1 MFVRRNEETM
11 KSFRKPSTDRTFYIL
26 GLILAAPLSFLWLLQ
41 TSERF
46 HFNLMKLIPPCIFHR
61 LSGLYCPGCGGT
73 RAVKALMEGHFVASF
88 FHHPFVLYCAV
99 LYALFMISHTLEWI
113 AAHKKISRKVISQE
127 SKFPIKQKKSL
138 HEKHL
143 VKGLSFNIRYVY
155 IGVILI
161 LVQWIVKNL
170 LAIFGFRF

>member
-1 MFVRRNEETM
+1 MFVCRNEETM

-26 GLILAAPLSFLWLLQ
+26 GLILAVPFSLLWLLQ

-99 LYALFMISHTLEWI
+99 LYVLFMISHTLEWI
-113 AAHKKISRKVISQE
+113 VSHKIISRK
-127 SKFPIKQKKSL
+127 KAA
-138 HEKHL
+138 HEKSSHDKSL
-143 VKGLSFNIRYVY
+143 VKGLSFKISYVY

-161 LVQWIVKNL
+161 LVQWMGKNL